1 VEVEVRPHLTVGG
14 EAGQSGGTGL
24 GMNWNYDY

>member
-14 EAGQSGGTGL
+14 EAGQSGSTGL
-24 GMNWNYDY
+24 GVNWNYDY